1 MNPLS
6 TNGVER
12 VMPRG
17 LENRA
22 DERDPVPR
30 RKRPAA
36 RGKTVE
42 DHEEYTDE
50 DKKEEEPAP
59 DIPKHQLDDLA

>member
-1 MNPLS
+1 MHPLI
-6 TNGVER
+6 TNGIEP

-22 DERDPVPR
+22 DERDQVPR
-30 RKRPAA
+30 RKRPVA

-42 DHEEYTDE
+42 DHEEST
-50 DKKEEEPAP
+50 EEPAP
-59 DIPKHQLDDLA
+59 DTPKHQLDDLA